1 MFIVL
6 KGVLTVS
13 FMFYFYFIVCS
24 VLWHPRR
31 PHRRRVG
38 PHGAAGQRRPP
49 IASYDAHLEVALKD
63 YKGYI
68 YTYIYILL
76 LLYYYIIIIYYM
88 IILLYYYLFLS
99 YSFAMFDIIIL
110 LYYIHTM

>member
-13 FMFYFYFIVCS
+13 FMFYFYFSVCFVS
-24 VLWHPRR
+24 WHPRR

-68 YTYIYILL
+68 YIYIYIIIIIIV
-76 LLYYYIIIIYYM
+76 LLYYYY
-88 IILLYYYLFLS
+88 LLYDY
-99 YSFAMFDIIIL
+99 IIIL
-110 LYYIHTM
+110 LFIPFIFLCYV